1 MNDQRKPDME
11 EKNHH
16 IKHNN
21 LDLENGTF
29 SHLLSYVDPQ
39 LHTCTTHIH
48 IHLHK
53 HMHIYVYTCTTHMHI
68 HLHKHMHIYV
78 HTYALVHMYTGC
90 MRN

>member
-1 MNDQRKPDME
+1 MFNRPMNDQRKPDME

-16 IKHNN
+16 VKHNN

-48 IHLHK
+48 IH
-53 HMHIYVYTCTTHMHI
+53 I
-68 HLHKHMHIYV
+68 HLHKHIHIYV
-78 HTYALVHMYTGC
+78 HTYAHICTHAHVHWLSEKL
-90 MRN
+90 N